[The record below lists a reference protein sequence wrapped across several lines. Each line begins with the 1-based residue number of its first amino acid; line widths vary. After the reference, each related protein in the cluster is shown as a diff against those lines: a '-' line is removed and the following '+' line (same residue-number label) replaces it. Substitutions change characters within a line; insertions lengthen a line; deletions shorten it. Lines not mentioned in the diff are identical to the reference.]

1 MLTQHNQT
9 TKMNTQ
15 TAIVLYKG
23 VFKMNKDQEILE
35 YLKGVLSAEQELA
48 LEDNMVVFFTTD
60 DGCYSLDKKHSICG
74 NIWNNLSFGH
84 EVDTQHFKSWK
95 HYSGDDYY
103 PVLGIRAYDET
114 YNLWVG
120 KQLKLRLDLVKH
132 LVNCYEKEL
141 GGY

>member
-1 MLTQHNQT
+1 
-9 TKMNTQ
+9 MNTQ

-23 VFKMNKDQEILE
+23 VFKMNEDQEILE
-35 YLKGVLSAEQELA
+35 YLKGVLSVEQELA
-48 LEDNMVVFFTTD
+48 LEANMVVFFTTD
-60 DGCYSLDKKHSICG
+60 DGCYSLDKNHSICG

-84 EVDTQHFKSWK
+84 EIDAQHFESWK
-95 HYSGDDYY
+95 HYSYDDGY
-103 PVLGIRAYDET
+103 PVLGKRAYDKT
-114 YNLWVG
+114 SNFWIG